1 MIHEELSNSIIGAA
15 MTVLN
20 TLKPG
25 LDEKIY
31 ERALKIELERRG
43 HRVESQREFPVY
55 YLGEKVG
62 SLIPDLIVD
71 GLVLIDTKVASAF
84 HDTHIAKMIGYLAI
98 TGLRLGLL
106 INFKYST
113 LHWKRVVG

>member
-1 MIHEELSNSIIGAA
+1 MIHEDLSKSIIGAA

-55 YLGEKVG
+55 YLDEKVG
-62 SLIPDLIVD
+62 ALVPDLIVD
-71 GLVLIDTKVASAF
+71 GSVIVDTKVVSAF
-84 HDTHIAKMIGYLAI
+84 HETHIAQMIGYLAI
-98 TGLRLGLL
+98 THLRLALS

-113 LHWKRVVG
+113 LHWKRVIR